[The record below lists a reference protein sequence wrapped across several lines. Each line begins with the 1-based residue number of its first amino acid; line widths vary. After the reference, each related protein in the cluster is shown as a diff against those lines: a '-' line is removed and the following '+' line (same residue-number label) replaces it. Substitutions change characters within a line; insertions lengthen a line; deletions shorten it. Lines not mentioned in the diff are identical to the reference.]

1 MFSNKTF
8 FGVKHSAQLAAEQN
22 ILPNNTSI
30 LASFDVNDDTQ
41 VFFNDTHKTVAVLT
55 SGEATLVSASGQKSV
70 NSEWGIPHI
79 KDVAIV
85 GFMDAVA
92 LFTIPFQRQNDTDVD
107 VKELYAV
114 NIMGKTFLLQPI
126 TLQTSVEYKLSDGL
140 MPTLLPRTLGDVIET
155 FSLNLVEMPNDF
167 DSVDVD
173 AYFSA
178 DEGVCELYA
187 TKDGFAL
194 SLNRGQFFCEYNA
207 KNEVVNDLVTYPYEC
222 LSMTLNGLPDERKGF
237 NLEATLRSGTHFRL
251 DKNGSVALDVPRQSN
266 EVIMRGVEANAPFAL
281 ENVPLVPN
289 LDLHSAFQ
297 LANTVQAHPDGLG
310 FFLTQKRS
318 CVQELNNDLAL
329 LWCFEWVLEQTWVQR
344 LTKVAVLKNE
354 VETIELNWSV

>member
-1 MFSNKTF
+1 MFSNKKF
-8 FGVKHSAQLAAEQN
+8 FGVLHSAQLAAEQN

-30 LASFDVNDDTQ
+30 LATFDVNDETQ
-41 VFFNDTHKTVAVLT
+41 VFFNDTHKTIAVLN
-55 SGEATLVSASGQKSV
+55 SGTATLVSATGQKSV

-92 LFTIPFQRQNDTDVD
+92 LFTIPFQRQENDVE
-107 VKELYAV
+107 VCKELYAV
-114 NIMGKTFLLQPI
+114 NIMGKTFLLQPV
-126 TLQTSVEYKLSDGL
+126 TLHTNVAYKLGDGL
-140 MPTLLPRTLGDVIET
+140 MTTLLPRTLGDVVET
-155 FSLNLVEMPNDF
+155 FSLNLVELPNDF

-194 SLNRGQFFCEYNA
+194 SLNRGQFFCEYNS
-207 KNEVVNDLVTYPYEC
+207 KNEPVSDSIQYPYES
-222 LSMTLNGLPDERKGF
+222 LSMTLNGMPEERKGF
-237 NLEATLRSGTHFRL
+237 LFETALRSGTHFRL
-251 DKNGSVALDVPRQSN
+251 DADGSVALDVQRVAN
-266 EVIMRGVEANAPFAL
+266 EAIMRGVEADSPFTL
-281 ENVPLVPN
+281 ENVPLVPT

-318 CVQELNNDLAL
+318 CVQELNDNLAL
-329 LWCFEWVLEQTWVQR
+329 LWCFEWVLNQKWVQR
-344 LTKVAVLKNE
+344 PTKVAVLKRE

>member
-1 MFSNKTF
+1 MFSNKKF
-8 FGVKHSAQLAAEQN
+8 FGVLHSAQLAAEQN
-22 ILPNNTSI
+22 ILPNNTSV
-30 LASFDVNDDTQ
+30 LASFDVTDETQ
-41 VFFNDTHKTVAVLT
+41 VFFSDTHQTVAVLNAGT
-55 SGEATLVSASGQKSV
+55 ATLISATGQKSV

-92 LFTIPFQRQNDTDVD
+92 LFTIQLQSQNDTD

-126 TLQTSVEYKLSDGL
+126 TLQTSVEYELNAGL

-155 FSLNLVEMPNDF
+155 FSLNLVELPNDF
-167 DSVDVD
+167 AKVDVD

-207 KNEVVNDLVTYPYEC
+207 KNEPVDDLVTYPYEC
-222 LSMTLNGLPDERKGF
+222 LSMTLNGMPDERKGF
-237 NLEATLRSGTHFRL
+237 NLEAKLRSGTHFRL
-251 DKNGSVALDVPRQSN
+251 DRDGSVALDVPRLAN
-266 EVIMRGVEANAPFAL
+266 EAIMRGVEANSHFTL
-281 ENVPLVPN
+281 ENVPLVPT
-289 LDLHSAFQ
+289 LDLHSSFQ

-310 FFLTQKRS
+310 YVLTQKRS
-318 CVQELNNDLAL
+318 CVQELKDLAL
-329 LWCFEWVLEQTWVQR
+329 LWCFEWVLNQTWVQR
-344 LTKVAVLKNE
+344 PTKVAVLKRE